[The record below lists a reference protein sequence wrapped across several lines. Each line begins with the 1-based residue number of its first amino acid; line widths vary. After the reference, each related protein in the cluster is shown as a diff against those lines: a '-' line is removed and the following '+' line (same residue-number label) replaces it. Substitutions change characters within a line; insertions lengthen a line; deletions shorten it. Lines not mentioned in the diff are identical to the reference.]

1 MHHENIVIV
10 IPAYNE
16 EKTIGAVIDDAKKI
30 TDKIIVVD
38 DASSDRTGE
47 IASFKGAKV
56 YHHLINLG
64 LGGALRTGFAA
75 VLKAKP
81 RGELGSTTGDEVRP
95 KVGLRPWVGETE
107 IVVTMDADGQHETG
121 DIWQMIEAVRKGG
134 TEVVIGSRLKKQKK
148 GIPLSRLLF
157 NYLANLVTFFFYG
170 LMVSD
175 SQSGLRA
182 FRRESL
188 EKIKLKSLHMEV
200 SSEIIGEIKRNN
212 LIFKEVPI
220 KAIYTDYSLSK
231 GQNFWLGVKTFFR
244 TLIDRLT

>member
-1 MHHENIVIV
+1 M
-10 IPAYNE
+10 
-16 EKTIGAVIDDAKKI
+16 IDDALKI

-38 DASSDRTGE
+38 DASSDRTGKV
-47 IASFKGAKV
+47 ASFKGAKV
-56 YHHLINLG
+56 YSHLINLG
-64 LGGALRTGFAA
+64 LGGALKTGFAA
-75 VLKAKP
+75 VLKN
-81 RGELGSTTGDEVRP
+81 TGGEVRP

-107 IVVTMDADGQHETG
+107 IVVTMDADGQHEI
-121 DIWQMIEAVRKGG
+121 DDVLRVIEPLEKEEVQ
-134 TEVVIGSRLKKQKK
+134 VVIGSRLALLNSAKRNPAKA
-148 GIPLSRLLF
+148 GYLIGSMPPFRLLF
-157 NYLANLVTFFFYG
+157 NHLANLVTFFFYG

-182 FRRESL
+182 FRREAL

-212 LIFKEVPI
+212 LTFKEVPI

-231 GQNFWLGVKTFFR
+231 GQNFWLGVKTFWR

>member
-1 MHHENIVIV
+1 MKNDKIIIL

-47 IASFKGAKV
+47 IANFKGAKV
-56 YHHLINLG
+56 YRHLINLG
-64 LGGALRTGFAA
+64 LGGALKTGFAA
-75 VLKAKP
+75 ALRV
-81 RGELGSTTGDEVRP
+81 
-95 KVGLRPWVGETE
+95 RPWVGEAE
-107 IVVTMDADGQHETG
+107 IVVTMDADGQHK
-121 DIWQMIEAVRKGG
+121 IEDVLRVIEPLKFEYLEHLEHFEHKKTAQ
-134 TEVVIGSRLKKQKK
+134 VVIGSRLKGDKK
-148 GIPLSRLLF
+148 GIPLSRLFF
-157 NYLANLVTFFFYG
+157 NYLANLVTFLFYG

-182 FRRESL
+182 FKREAL